1 MHRSGT
7 SAFTRVCNLL
17 GGALPQPLVEPA
29 VGNELG
35 HWEPAEVVAMNDRV
49 LMEADNDVNS
59 IFPLSA
65 RWSRSKAALDFTGE
79 VADYISGLGGP
90 GRTWFVKDPRIS
102 ILADLWLAGVEKA
115 GSRPR
120 FVIAFRN
127 PWEVA
132 TSLAARQLHHFPDE
146 VWPLERGLAIWLR
159 YVLTAERQSRGHP
172 RSFIGFESFLGNWEP
187 EIGRVYRQLG
197 LVQPTPEPSA
207 RAAIEAFL
215 QPDRRRARHE
225 TLQTHAGLAMLVYD
239 LLLARSEDPDGDR
252 AAFDKAYRAYVDSFD
267 VFGGYMHAL
276 ETRAKAFAPLRSIAE
291 HERQAAAE
299 QKASAEA
306 ADRRLALT
314 VRRLADV
321 EAAAPEGTDA
331 DRTLRRLE
339 AKHEALKAAHREN
352 LKVYAAQGA
361 AFAAELAAV
370 KEEAAVQLTNEI
382 REGRLA
388 YEELRREA
396 GEAKDRLAAAEP
408 DVEKAAALESEME
421 EARAAYEELRLEAAR
436 TRERLSELERVH
448 AVVLHEFHIARRD
461 LDVIHRSRSWRMTAP
476 LRSASKRLG
485 PH

>member
-1 MHRSGT
+1 MEGRG
-7 SAFTRVCNLL
+7 
-17 GGALPQPLVEPA
+17 EP
-29 VGNELG
+29 
-35 HWEPAEVVAMNDRV
+35 
-49 LMEADNDVNS
+49 
-59 IFPLSA
+59 
-65 RWSRSKAALDFTGE
+65 
-79 VADYISGLGGP
+79 
-90 GRTWFVKDPRIS
+90 WFVKDPRIS

-361 AFAAELAAV
+361 AYAAELAAV
-370 KEEAAVQLTNEI
+370 KEEAAVQLTLVEADVATHLEAARAAINRELLQSDMGEIAALDFAAPDRLSHKVAALLTEVTNEI

-388 YEELRREA
+388 YKELRREA

-436 TRERLSELERVH
+436 TRERLSELERGH

-461 LDVIHRSRSWRMTAP
+461 LDVIHRSRSWKMTAP